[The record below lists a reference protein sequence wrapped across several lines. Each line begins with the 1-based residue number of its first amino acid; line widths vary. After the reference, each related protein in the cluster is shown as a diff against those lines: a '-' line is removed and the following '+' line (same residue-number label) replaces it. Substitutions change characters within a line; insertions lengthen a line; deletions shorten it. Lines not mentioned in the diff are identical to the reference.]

1 MRELVRTRHGE
12 MGAGWDLLVIM
23 KPAAR
28 DASFGELGSALDA
41 ALARAGVGGA

>member
-1 MRELVRTRHGE
+1 MRELVRARHGE

-28 DASFGELGSALDA
+28 DATFAELASTLDT
-41 ALARAGVGGA
+41 ALARAGVRGE